1 MNALSEKIKHL
12 ESELMS
18 IKLFENDASNSDGS
32 VKNLKEKIRE
42 LEAEKEGL
50 EQANSVS
57 NEERSKLDQK
67 IKSLL
72 EQLES
77 VGKGGNETALQLSSL
92 NNKIIELENE
102 VSSLKQQS

>member
-77 VGKGGNETALQLSSL
+77 VGKGGNETALQLSAL